1 MLMVAVAAMLQ
12 SDSVALA
19 AKLTGSLSASEE
31 APLALTV
38 SVRHARAA
46 KTEYSL
52 FYPATITEAQ
62 LAGDLAVLA
71 SQAGL
76 FDFELAPGESVHT
89 IVSVRAARLCC
100 MHTVAVAVAVAVCM
114 HRASPWCWWRVTA
127 AAAQE
132 AACRP
137 NPACCACA
145 RRVQVRA

>member
-1 MLMVAVAAMLQ
+1 M
-12 SDSVALA
+12 ALA
-19 AKLTGSLSASEE
+19 AKLTGSLSASAE
-31 APLALTV
+31 APLALNV

-100 MHTVAVAVAVAVCM
+100 MHTVAVAVAVCM